1 MYGNSGYVGFSRS
14 VRSERAISD
23 FEVPLSMIKKDL
35 LHEFLRCNDGV
46 GLEEEDISLLEKISV
61 SRWKAIAKE
70 VVGASSW
77 HHTGKLFKET
87 DHYSLDLVA
96 EKMIELGVERINT
109 IYSEYLQ
116 EKKEK
121 EQQKNFKY
129 GVIKVQVWGGTR
141 KRPTIVGYDTR
152 PGIIIGDWLYYYG
165 WGKIS
170 KYSTSAN
177 RVEYVNEYD
186 TYAELVKNNK
196 EFKGKRKELNDIL
209 RDRKMI

>member
-35 LHEFLRCNDGV
+35 LHEFLRCNDGM

-61 SRWKAIAKE
+61 SRWRVIAK

-96 EKMIELGVERINT
+96 EKMLELGVERINT

-121 EQQKNFKY
+121 EQQKKFRY